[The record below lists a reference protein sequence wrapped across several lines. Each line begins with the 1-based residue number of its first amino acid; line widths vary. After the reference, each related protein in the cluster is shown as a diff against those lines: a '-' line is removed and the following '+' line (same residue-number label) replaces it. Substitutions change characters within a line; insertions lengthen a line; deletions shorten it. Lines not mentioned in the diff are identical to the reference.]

1 MKPAPNFKKIIH
13 KLKAHYGAPTPPV
26 TSDPFEMILLEN
38 VAYLVDDQRRER
50 VFAELRNTVGTKP
63 IDIFNASL
71 AELDRA
77 TKLGGTSPQRSS
89 RLKESA
95 LIALNDFGGDLKAA
109 LKLPFAKAIKALKQ
123 FPAIGEPGAEKILLF
138 TKTHPVLAL
147 DSNGLRVLLRL
158 GFGEEKK
165 NYSASYKSARE
176 AISDPGSTDC
186 DVLIESYQLL
196 RQHGKTLCKTNK
208 PHCDQC
214 PVRSACAWG
223 SARGRRQEQ

>member
-1 MKPAPNFKKIIH
+1 MKPAPNFKKIIQ
-13 KLKAHYGAPTPPV
+13 KLKAHYGALRPPV
-26 TSDPFEMILLEN
+26 TTDPFEMILLEN
-38 VAYLVDDQRRER
+38 VAYLVDDERRER
-50 VFAELRNTVGTKP
+50 AFAELRTAVGTKP

-71 AELDRA
+71 DDLDRA

-89 RLKESA
+89 RLKECA
-95 LIALNDFGGDLKAA
+95 LIALNDFGGDLNVA

-158 GFGEEKK
+158 GFGDEKK
-165 NYSASYKSARE
+165 NYSASYRSARE
-176 AISDPGSTDC
+176 AIADQCGTDC

-196 RQHGKTLCKTNK
+196 RQHGKTLCKTSK
-208 PHCDQC
+208 PHCERC
-214 PVRSACAWG
+214 PVRSSCAWG
-223 SARGRRQEQ
+223 ISAAQ